1 MSSDGDS
8 YFNSGNVGIGTNSP
22 DKKLEIL
29 STASNHLRL
38 AYSETAFWD
47 LFQNAADGSF
57 RILKDNGSLF
67 TFAQSGNLGIG
78 TDSPKTTLDITGSGN
93 TAINSKGNLL
103 VSSGGTATQVAETG
117 GQISFGSWLNG
128 DLTQPYPLAAI
139 RGVAESSTSN
149 NNRGALIFGTMDSN
163 TTVQERMRLTSGGLV
178 KINPG
183 TASNTS
189 YDALAL
195 TGGANSTSGSGAK
208 LYLSGTVNDPITRG
222 TIIEGLMTDNSNGH
236 ALVFSTSGA
245 SAAPTERMRL
255 TSGGVV
261 EITNGIKLGGTAAA
275 NLLDDYE
282 EGTFTPVLTRSSGGA
297 ISATY
302 TTQEGNYIK
311 IGSIVYIQIYIN
323 ISAIASQGS
332 GYAILTGLPFSS
344 LQFAYTQISN
354 VSSNIF
360 GSTNVQKSFTSSQS
374 MYFGEASITNFPPL
388 QTAYSVGLLRV
399 CGTYRV

>member
-1 MSSDGDS
+1 MQIQQ
-8 YFNSGNVGIGTNSP
+8 VV
-22 DKKLEIL
+22 
-29 STASNHLRL
+29 
-38 AYSETAFWD
+38 
-47 LFQNAADGSF
+47 
-57 RILKDNGSLF
+57 
-67 TFAQSGNLGIG
+67 
-78 TDSPKTTLDITGSGN
+78 
-93 TAINSKGNLL
+93 L
-103 VSSGGTATQVAETG
+103 V
-117 GQISFGSWLNG
+117 L
-128 DLTQPYPLAAI
+128 
-139 RGVAESSTSN
+139 
-149 NNRGALIFGTMDSN
+149 
-163 TTVQERMRLTSGGLV
+163 
-178 KINPG
+178 
-183 TASNTS
+183 
-189 YDALAL
+189 
-195 TGGANSTSGSGAK
+195 
-208 LYLSGTVNDPITRG
+208 
-222 TIIEGLMTDNSNGH
+222 
-236 ALVFSTSGA
+236 
-245 SAAPTERMRL
+245 
-255 TSGGVV
+255 
-261 EITNGIKLGGTAAA
+261 NGIKLGGTAAA